1 MKKHNKH
8 IILALACLLCL
19 FSCSEDNEVAEQDVV
34 EYCIGM
40 SWSNGRGTTTRT
52 ALPSLLSGETKS
64 DFDILPSDYP
74 DEINVVC
81 NEQNYI
87 LTKPSTLV
95 FCTEHTKFYNGYT
108 ADKPIKEVD
117 VKRGISATA
126 TLADGYKLQSRDAD
140 IKLEGKHL
148 QFIFHHTKA
157 LVRFFF
163 KVNNDY
169 DKIRY
174 IVVKAVSIKK
184 GTDPAIEAQ
193 MKDGGLLLTTDD
205 LHCAGYCYIDP
216 DVITANTPV
225 QISCTYDIYDKDA
238 DFSSTPAVDNSAH
251 LTREN
256 VIATN
261 NTSLKMVFNDAAATI
276 KVGYYYDLNVTIN
289 PDYLYVL
296 SEHDNKHLVI
306 E

>member
-1 MKKHNKH
+1 M
-8 IILALACLLCL
+8 
-19 FSCSEDNEVAEQDVV
+19 AEQDVV
-34 EYCIGM
+34 EYCIWM
-40 SWSNGRGTTTRT
+40 SWSNGRGTTSRT

-74 DEINVVC
+74 DEIHVVC

-95 FCTEHTKFYNGYT
+95 LCTEHTKFYNGYT

-126 TLADGYKLQSRDAD
+126 TLADGYELQCSNDD
-140 IKLEGKHL
+140 IYLDGKHL
-148 QFIFHHTKA
+148 QFTMHHTKA
-157 LVRFFF
+157 LIRFFF
-163 KVNNDY
+163 KVNECY
-169 DKIRY
+169 DQIRY
-174 IVVKAVSIKK
+174 IVVKDGSIKK
-184 GTDPAIEAQ
+184 GTDPAIQAQ
-193 MKDGGLLLTTDD
+193 MKDGGLLLTTDG

-216 DVITANTPV
+216 DVIKANTSV

-238 DFSSTPAVDNSAH
+238 DFETPAVDNSAH

-276 KVGYYYDLNVTIN
+276 KVGCYYDLNVTIN